1 MGMGNHAVSKNKVS
15 IAEGNCHVPRVSTG
29 VATLLGVC
37 QARVKGL
44 DDHRFK
50 DVPAVFGRLRT
61 WVLVVVHDMTYPRQ
75 ISRCRGF
82 VVSASVGCFLDPSI
96 DVTMAIV

>member
-1 MGMGNHAVSKNKVS
+1 MGMGNHAVSNVS
-15 IAEGNCHVPRVSTG
+15 IAEGNCHVPGVSTG

-44 DDHRFK
+44 ADHRFK

-61 WVLVVVHDMTYPRQ
+61 WVLLVWPTLDR
-75 ISRCRGF
+75 SRDAEVLLF
-82 VVSASVGCFLDPSI
+82 SASVGCFLNPTAS
-96 DVTMAIV
+96 VEMVVV